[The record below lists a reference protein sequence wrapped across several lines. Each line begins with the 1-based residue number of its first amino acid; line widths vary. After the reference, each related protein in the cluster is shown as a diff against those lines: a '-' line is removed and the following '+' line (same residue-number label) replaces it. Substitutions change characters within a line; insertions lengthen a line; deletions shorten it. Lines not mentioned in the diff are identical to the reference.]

1 MENISIPI
9 SHPFENPE
17 QASPCLFRRP
27 GIINKKKYYQTTI
40 LLPSLIRQHLKVNIA
55 LKVKKHPI
63 LSSWKN

>member
-17 QASPCLFRRP
+17 QAFPCLFRHT
-27 GIINKKKYYQTTI
+27 GKYYQTTI

-63 LSSWKN
+63 MFSWKN